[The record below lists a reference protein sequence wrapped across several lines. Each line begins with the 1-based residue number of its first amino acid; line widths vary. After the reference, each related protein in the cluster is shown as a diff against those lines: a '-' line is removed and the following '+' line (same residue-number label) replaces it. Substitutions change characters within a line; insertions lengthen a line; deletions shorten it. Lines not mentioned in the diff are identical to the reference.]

1 MSCCTTTPKSNFFLK
16 TTVKENKT
24 QNAVEAFLSY
34 KIERIENVRTK
45 NKKDNTKS

>member
-1 MSCCTTTPKSNFFLK
+1 MSCCATKQKSNVVLK

-24 QNAVEAFLSY
+24 QNAVDAFLSY